1 MILTASG
8 TTVSMNILLFVVLIV
23 FSTAQE
29 NYGLQNKQEKDKT
42 NSNIS
47 SVNGTTLVRN
57 KRYVTHMNSLLRN
70 FNFFNNDGMHLFF
83 IHTANYYRSITY
95 KLKILSVN

>member
-1 MILTASG
+1 MILTTSG
-8 TTVSMNILLFVVLIV
+8 TTVGMNILLFIVLIV

-29 NYGLQNKQEKDKT
+29 NYGLQNKQEKAKT
-42 NSNIS
+42 NSDIS

-70 FNFFNNDGMHLFF
+70 FNFFNNFRF
-83 IHTANYYRSITY
+83 
-95 KLKILSVN
+95 KILIDV